1 MSVFTVGC
9 DAVVEFVEKKS
20 VFRSYSFFVTDEKQ
34 AIEKIRQVQEQK
46 NQATHNVYAYCLREH
61 GIERFSDAGEP
72 QGTAG
77 MPVLKVIHLNELVDT
92 CIVVTR
98 WFGGIL
104 LGAGG
109 LVRAYTRAA
118 ALAVEASGK
127 AEIVPAVSF
136 LLEYGY
142 DLHGSVSHLM
152 ESFGT
157 RIDKQDFTDRVRMH
171 ATLPQDRFEQ
181 MQQALQSRFYGK
193 VLLSE
198 TERFFSRSSDGQK
211 L

>member
-1 MSVFTVGC
+1 MSVFTVGS
-9 DAVVEFVEKKS
+9 DAVAEFVEKKS

-34 AIEKIRQVQEQK
+34 AIEKIRQVQEQN

-61 GIERFSDAGEP
+61 GIGRFSDAGEP

>member
-9 DAVVEFVEKKS
+9 DAVAEFVEKKS

-34 AIEKIRQVQEQK
+34 AIEKIRQVQEQN

-61 GIERFSDAGEP
+61 SIERFSDAGEP

-157 RIDKQDFTDRVRMH
+157 RIDKQDFTDRVRMY